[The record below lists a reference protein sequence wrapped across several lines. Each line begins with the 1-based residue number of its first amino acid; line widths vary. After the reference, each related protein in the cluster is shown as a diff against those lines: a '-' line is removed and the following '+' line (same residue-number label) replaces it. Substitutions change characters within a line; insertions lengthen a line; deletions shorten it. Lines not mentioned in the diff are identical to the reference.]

1 MRNAIR
7 YKIAML
13 TEVSYLGIHVC
24 IKQHIFRL
32 QISMYYHMP
41 VTVIHARKDLL
52 EQTST
57 FLLIK
62 LRQTKVL
69 NNHEAVEDNLFFIYM
84 N

>member
-1 MRNAIR
+1 
-7 YKIAML
+7 ML
-13 TEVSYLGIHVC
+13 TKISYLRIHVC
-24 IKQHIFRL
+24 VKQHIFRL

-57 FLLIK
+57 FFLIK

-69 NNHEAVEDNLFFIYM
+69 CNYETVKDNSFFIYT